1 MPSLDMLGRVLLIV
15 GGLLVAMGL
24 LFMLGARIPFLGRL
38 PGDIH
43 WQRGNVSCWLP
54 LATSLVLSLLFTV
67 LLNVILRILR
77 R

>member
-1 MPSLDMLGRVLLIV
+1 MPNLDMLGRVLLVV
-15 GGLLVAMGL
+15 GGLLVVLGL
-24 LFMLGARIPFLGRL
+24 LFLLGARTPFLGRL

-43 WQRGNVSCWLP
+43 WQRGNVSCSVP
-54 LATSLVLSLLFTV
+54 LATSLLLSLLLTV